1 MGQRLVSVFDVGRPL
16 PAVAFLYCRLAGTK
30 LMPVVEHLEPVVETL
45 VLDRRTLDEVAVVA
59 TEAFADDPFFSF
71 LSPSVNLRRRGLR
84 IYWRAAVASLAER
97 GLVLGVRR
105 DDGRLVGVAAFVRP
119 GRYPLPAMAQL
130 RQAGSAFWALAA
142 RPAAIVDGSK
152 YLLAIDKAHPRE
164 PLWYLELL
172 VVDPSAQRGGVG
184 AALQDHVYRMADQE
198 QVPSYLETQKADNL
212 AYYRRFGYEQ
222 VQELHPVKKGPPLWT
237 MRREPR
243 RP

>member
-1 MGQRLVSVFDVGRPL
+1 VGSPRT
-16 PAVAFLYCRLAGTK
+16 PAG
-30 LMPVVEHLEPVVETL
+30 PSVETL
-45 VLDRRTLDEVAVVA
+45 VLDGRTLDEVAAVA

-71 LSPSVNLRRRGLR
+71 LSPSVRLRRRGLT
-84 IYWRAAVASLAER
+84 IYWRAAIGSLGER
-97 GLVLGVRR
+97 GLTLGVRR

-119 GRYPLPAMAQL
+119 DGYPLPASAQV
-130 RQAGSAFWALAA
+130 RQAGAAFWALVA
-142 RPAAIVDGSK
+142 RPPAIVSGGR

-164 PLWYLELL
+164 RLWYLEML

-184 AALQDHVYRMADQE
+184 GALQDHVYRMADQE
-198 QVPSYLETQKADNL
+198 QVPSYLETQKAENL
-212 AYYRRFGYEQ
+212 AYYRRFGYEL